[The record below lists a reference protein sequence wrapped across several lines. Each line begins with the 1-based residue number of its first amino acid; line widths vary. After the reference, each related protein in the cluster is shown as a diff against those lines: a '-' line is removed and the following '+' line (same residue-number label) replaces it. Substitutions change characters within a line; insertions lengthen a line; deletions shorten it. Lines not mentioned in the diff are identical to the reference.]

1 MMTYLCIILVIVLV
15 IRLIFITKR
24 FRNQKPI
31 IMAALAEFQTQIDSI
46 NSSLIGVSSLI
57 TNLNTQITTLTTE
70 LGATLSG
77 TDAATALQEITDIAN
92 KLSALVPPAQS

>member
-1 MMTYLCIILVIVLV
+1 
-15 IRLIFITKR
+15 
-24 FRNQKPI
+24 
-31 IMAALAEFQTQIDSI
+31 MAALAEFQTQIDSI

>member
-1 MMTYLCIILVIVLV
+1 
-15 IRLIFITKR
+15 
-24 FRNQKPI
+24 
-31 IMAALAEFQTQIDSI
+31 MAALAEFQTQIDSI
-46 NSSLIGVSSLI
+46 NSSLTGVSSLI